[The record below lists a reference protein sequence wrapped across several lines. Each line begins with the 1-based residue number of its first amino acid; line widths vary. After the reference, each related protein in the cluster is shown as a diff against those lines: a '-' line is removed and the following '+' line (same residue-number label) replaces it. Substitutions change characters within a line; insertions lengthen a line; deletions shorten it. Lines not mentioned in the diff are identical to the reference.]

1 MLATPGIRAVW
12 QQVMPASLPAPT
24 RRFMY
29 AFFEA
34 AGDPDAV
41 AAEQSFI
48 TRQALR
54 DRGASSRSIIH

>member
-1 MLATPGIRAVW
+1 MVMLTTPGIRAVW
-12 QQVMPASLPAPT
+12 QQVMPPSLPAAT
-24 RRFMY
+24 RRFMS

-48 TRQALR
+48 TRQSVSA
-54 DRGASSRSIIH
+54 IVE